1 MVFYSK
7 KQNALYDGY
16 CMFIIA
22 PIIVGSSFG
31 PADTLPL
38 GGGVL
43 PLGSLQV
50 PPTRDPQ
57 QEEVVEDKR
66 MKEIVIL
73 LEYCDHYT

>member
-38 GGGVL
+38 GGGGCYLWVL
-43 PLGSLQV
+43 SRFL
-50 PPTRDPQ
+50 PPETLNR
-57 QEEVVEDKR
+57 K
-66 MKEIVIL
+66 KW
-73 LEYCDHYT
+73 